1 MPWRGATYEGEFPS
15 LGPEIVAWIETYL
28 CHGPGDVQG
37 SPIELD
43 DELFEFVVRCYR
55 LDPETGKRVYRRAFL
70 SRAKGRAKSEV
81 AGMMACAEA
90 LGPVRFAGWDAAGEP
105 VGRPVTDP
113 FVRCLATEEGQSG
126 NTFANVATM
135 LDHLKNSEHGREF
148 PVIDLGRSSQTSTR
162 ILLSGGGQVV
172 PSTASGAAKDGGK
185 ETFAVFDEAL
195 SLDTPLPTPSGWT
208 TMGDVSPGEWLLGSS
223 GQPVEVTKTTPVQA
237 DRLCYRV
244 SFADG
249 TSVVTSDGHL
259 WRSRVCSS
267 AAQSRV
273 RTTGEMA
280 ADGRRF
286 RIPRTPAAKLADV
299 PVPIDPYVLGY
310 WLGNGDAT
318 NGTVSVGR
326 ADVDAIA
333 AELIAR
339 GQQAS
344 RCTTSEGKAA
354 LLYLPGLVTRLR
366 HQGLLRN
373 KHVPALYLRASAEQR
388 TELLRGLM
396 DSDGH
401 AGKNGHCTFTQA
413 DPDLTDSVRELLR
426 SLGQVVTGRFDA
438 DTRSRYDGTHR
449 IWFTPHHLAPFS
461 LYRKASRVRGEAKRG
476 PEWVTITSI
485 EPVAS
490 VPVRCVAVDAE
501 DHLFVAGQSWK
512 LTHNTH
518 LYMLPELH
526 RMHATVRRNL
536 RKRLA
541 AEPWCL
547 ETSTMYSPG
556 EESVAEATHTYAQA
570 ISEGKAREA
579 GLLFDHRQAPAET
592 DLSEPESLKNG
603 LRAAYGPFAE
613 HMDLD
618 GICAEIWDPQS
629 DPNESRRYWLNQ
641 PTASSDAWLSPQQ
654 VEACASATDV
664 VTDGEAIT
672 LGFDGSRQR
681 QHSVTDST
689 ALVGCRVSD
698 GHLFLIPYGDGYA
711 CWEQPQGPAG
721 KDWEVPTERV
731 SEAVAGA
738 FERYKV
744 LGFYADPARWESY
757 VDDWTATYG
766 NGLLIRATR
775 RQPLQWWFT
784 GGRSNQIVE
793 ATSRLHAA
801 IVGGECSLDAGSVPL
816 LRHLVNARRRV
827 SASGVQIAK
836 EHPMSTKK
844 IDAAVAALL
853 AWRARGD
860 AVAAGFGNVS
870 RRNKYRRKAVGF

>member
-1 MPWRGATYEGEFPS
+1 MPWRGARYEGEFPS
-15 LGPEIVAWIETYL
+15 LGPEIVAWIETFL

-55 LDPETGKRVYRRAFL
+55 LDPQTGKRVYRRAFL

-90 LGPVRFAGWDAAGEP
+90 LGPVRFDGWDAAGEP

-135 LDHLKNSEHGREF
+135 LDHLKNSAHGREF

-162 ILLSGGGQVV
+162 ILISGGGQVV

-185 ETFAVFDEAL
+185 ETFAVFDE
-195 SLDTPLPTPSGWT
+195 
-208 TMGDVSPGEWLLGSS
+208 
-223 GQPVEVTKTTPVQA
+223 
-237 DRLCYRV
+237 
-244 SFADG
+244 
-249 TSVVTSDGHL
+249 
-259 WRSRVCSS
+259 
-267 AAQSRV
+267 
-273 RTTGEMA
+273 
-280 ADGRRF
+280 
-286 RIPRTPAAKLADV
+286 
-299 PVPIDPYVLGY
+299 
-310 WLGNGDAT
+310 
-318 NGTVSVGR
+318 
-326 ADVDAIA
+326 
-333 AELIAR
+333 
-339 GQQAS
+339 
-344 RCTTSEGKAA
+344 
-354 LLYLPGLVTRLR
+354 
-366 HQGLLRN
+366 
-373 KHVPALYLRASAEQR
+373 
-388 TELLRGLM
+388 
-396 DSDGH
+396 
-401 AGKNGHCTFTQA
+401 
-413 DPDLTDSVRELLR
+413 
-426 SLGQVVTGRFDA
+426 
-438 DTRSRYDGTHR
+438 
-449 IWFTPHHLAPFS
+449 
-461 LYRKASRVRGEAKRG
+461 
-476 PEWVTITSI
+476 
-485 EPVAS
+485 
-490 VPVRCVAVDAE
+490 
-501 DHLFVAGQSWK
+501 
-512 LTHNTH
+512 TH

-654 VEACASATDV
+654 VEACASATEV
-664 VTDGEAIT
+664 VADGEAIT

-721 KDWEVPTERV
+721 KDWEVPTGQV
-731 SEAVAGA
+731 NEAVASA

-801 IVGGECSLDAGSVPL
+801 IAAQECSVDAGSVPL

-836 EHPMSTKK
+836 EHPMSAKK